1 MGLWLEEKGPLTV
14 GTEETKGRK
23 TAAEM
28 WGRIC
33 SAHDAYS
40 CFSCRCVSMLWQT
53 QLKGG
58 LTGSFYPTVHDGR
71 KSEQGAWGSGYIA
84 SMVQKQSWVSSAH
97 FFLLILSKFRA
108 QGIAPPTADKF
119 FHPSL
124 LRHGNPS
131 QTWPEAHLL
140 GDSQFCRVDKT
151 TTIHI
156 CVETFK
162 NNHKEEKMET
172 IVKKNSKIVLK
183 NSQQIISLQQQHRTR
198 QKIRTLENKQA

>member
-1 MGLWLEEKGPLTV
+1 M
-14 GTEETKGRK
+14 
-23 TAAEM
+23 
-28 WGRIC
+28 
-33 SAHDAYS
+33 
-40 CFSCRCVSMLWQT
+40 
-53 QLKGG
+53 
-58 LTGSFYPTVHDGR
+58 PTVAFLVDVLACSDKRSSKEDWLVHSIPQFMSAGSRR
-71 KSEQGAWGSGYIA
+71 KSEQGAWGSGYTA
-84 SMVQKQSWVSSAH
+84 SMVQKQSRVSSAH
-97 FFLLILSKFRA
+97 FSLLILSKFRA

-183 NSQQIISLQQQHRTR
+183 NSQQIISLQQQYRTR
-198 QKIRTLENKQA
+198 QNGQKQPN